1 MSLDPISAGLELA
14 NTIVKTIWPDESAQ
28 DAAKI
33 ELLKTQIATQAALLI
48 EQAKT
53 NQVEASSDNVFV
65 AGWRPSVGWVC
76 SLALAWTFLVSP
88 VLQFFLPG
96 RPVPTVPSD
105 MLFELVLALLGVA
118 GLRSVEKFKGIAR

>member
-1 MSLDPISAGLELA
+1 MALDPISAGLELA

-28 DAAKI
+28 DAAKVD
-33 ELLKTQIATQAALLI
+33 LVKTQIATQAALLI

-53 NQVEASSDNVFV
+53 NQVEAASSSLFV

-76 SLALAWTFLVSP
+76 SLALLWTFLLSP
-88 VLQFFLPG
+88 ILQFFLPG
-96 RPVPTVPSD
+96 RPVPTIPSD
-105 MLFELVLALLGVA
+105 MLFELILALLGVA